1 MRVWQVI
8 LCLVVCFLISYAL
21 LRGGKETKSEPT
33 VERTNIDSLKSIL
46 VKLQKD
52 NDSLVLEIAKIE
64 KGKIIIKKEY
74 YEKDNSLK
82 YINADSNIKLFR
94 KWNGQLQN
102 NSYQER
108 YFRLGSDT
116 VH

>member
-21 LRGGKETKSEPT
+21 LRRGKVEPT
-33 VERTNIDSLKSIL
+33 IERTNIDSLKSLI
-46 VKLQKD
+46 VGLQKN
-52 NDSLVLEIAKIE
+52 NDSLVSEIAKTE
-64 KGKIIIKKEY
+64 KGKTIIKKEY

-94 KWNGQLQN
+94 EWNGQLQN
-102 NSYQER
+102 SGYQER

>member
-21 LRGGKETKSEPT
+21 LRKGDEPKAEPT
-33 VERTNIDSLKSIL
+33 IERTNVDSLKGLIVGL
-46 VKLQKD
+46 EKN
-52 NDSLVLEIAKIE
+52 NDSLVSEIAKTE
-64 KGKIIIKKEY
+64 KGKTIIKKEY

-94 KWNGQLQN
+94 EWNGQLQD
-102 NSYQER
+102 SDYQER